1 MGREYKRVFNVYPA
15 WNYEKEI
22 EDLNKQSKRGWQLV
36 KGGCFS
42 NKFVKNKDICYR
54 YQLDFQPKME
64 DMGRYIETFREQ
76 GWEYVN
82 TIFNG
87 WSYFRKIY
95 DPELPEEQYEIFTD
109 RSSVQEM
116 NNRLVKIAT
125 VLSAA
130 ILLYEVMILI
140 NLIIRPIWPF
150 MLQAVVFAIYLAVF
164 IRGIVIM
171 RNTDK
176 SKNRAYD
183 NVIFMIFI
191 LVLIGGGIGYGALIA
206 HRAHFNVYSYSEDN
220 NPIPQNIEDA
230 LTWGSMEVN
239 YGDNYFMDLEIKADA
254 PVCFTIVNDA
264 GEEIYSKTDST
275 IEEDDLRMYL
285 SKGTY
290 TLYVSDFSG
299 GKLDIM
305 CDID

>member
-1 MGREYKRVFNVYPA
+1 MGREYKRVFNVYTA

-22 EDLNKQSKRGWQLV
+22 EDLNKQSKKGWQLV

-42 NKFVKNKDICYR
+42 NKFVKNEDVCYR

-76 GWEYVN
+76 GWEYIN

-87 WSYFRKIY
+87 WTYFRKAY
-95 DPELPEEQYEIFTD
+95 DPALPEEQYEIFTD
-109 RSSVQEM
+109 RSSVKEM
-116 NNRLVKIAT
+116 NSRWVKIAT
-125 VLSAA
+125 VLTV
-130 ILLYEVMILI
+130 LTLVYEVVMLI
-140 NLIIRPIWPF
+140 NLILHPTWAF
-150 MLQAVVFAIYLAVF
+150 MFQAVVGAFYLAFF

-171 RNTDK
+171 RNPDK

-183 NVIFMIFI
+183 NVIFAMFFLI
-191 LVLIGGGIGYGALIA
+191 LICDGIGYGALSGN
-206 HRAHFNVYSYSEDN
+206 RPHFNN
-220 NPIPQNIEDA
+220 NLYYDRLEPISKNLEEA
-230 LTWGSMEVN
+230 MELGKMGVN
-239 YGDNYFMDLEIKADA
+239 YGDNYFMDLEITADA

-275 IEEDDLRMYL
+275 IEEDDFRMYL